1 MSKIRVLPEALANK
15 IAAGEVVERPASVVK
30 ELLEN
35 SLDAGALSVDIDV
48 EAGGRRLIR
57 VQDDGEGM
65 IADDALLAFERHA
78 TSKLHRADDLM
89 EIATLG
95 FRGEALPSIAS
106 VSRLLLE
113 TRHESCQVGTSVE
126 INGAKLAAVKEIAR
140 PRGTTITVRDLF
152 FNVPARKKF
161 LKSDSTELSHVVNFA
176 TQYALAHPEGR
187 FLLRSAG
194 SEVFH
199 LQAVATQRERVFQ
212 VFGGDL
218 LNQLV
223 EINSQIPIFYQDGET
238 VDGIETH
245 KDWIRVHGFIS
256 KPEVHKLNRNSLYFF
271 VNRRMVRDKIIL
283 HALNEAY
290 RNILP
295 AGIFPAVLLFIEI
308 PYREVDVNVHPSK
321 TEVRFRHQSLL
332 HDFLRDT
339 MRKALMEA
347 RPQTPFPAARH
358 APTSHMTESPFD
370 GSAVEELGLE
380 PAGFAGSGTGRSAP
394 GAVNP
399 TSDSMP
405 APFLVLSPPLSTPVN
420 AVLPFR
426 TDQSLS
432 VSEDLTPDTDSPSSG
447 ESSAQS
453 EESTLRT
460 GGNPQPLKTEA
471 LGGSPQ
477 SAAPVLSAQS
487 QFGIVPLGQIDNSF
501 IVAADGGAL
510 LIIDQH
516 VAHER
521 VLFEKVLRQRGEGKV
536 ESQRLLLPL
545 IIEITARQQVI
556 LESILPELTACGFEV
571 EPFGR
576 KTIAIKA
583 APADLSGSDVQ
594 QLLSELLEG
603 LERET
608 QAVGLSRLREKIAA
622 SVACHAAIKVNMHLE
637 HSKMIW
643 LIDELQKTQYPMSC
657 PHGRPIVLRYEK
669 NEILKAFKRI

>member
-15 IAAGEVVERPASVVK
+15 IAAGEVIERPASVVK

-35 SLDAGALSVDIDV
+35 ALDAGALSVEIDI

-126 INGAKLAAVKEIAR
+126 INGAKLAKVKEIAR
-140 PRGTTITVRDLF
+140 PRGTTITMRDLF

-199 LQAVATQRERVFQ
+199 LQAVATQRDRVFQ

-223 EINSQIPIFYQDGET
+223 QISNKVPIFYQDEEA
-238 VDGIETH
+238 VDGTKTH
-245 KDWIRVHGFIS
+245 KDWICVHGFIS

-380 PAGFAGSGTGRSAP
+380 PAVSSSGLGARVP
-394 GAVNP
+394 GKP
-399 TSDSMP
+399 EIG
-405 APFLVLSPPLSTPVN
+405 SPPLSGLDAPALN
-420 AVLPFR
+420 SRKRRAG
-426 TDQSLS
+426 
-432 VSEDLTPDTDSPSSG
+432 VS
-447 ESSAQS
+447 
-453 EESTLRT
+453 
-460 GGNPQPLKTEA
+460 N
-471 LGGSPQ
+471 
-477 SAAPVLSAQS
+477 
-487 QFGIVPLGQIDNSF
+487 
-501 IVAADGGAL
+501 
-510 LIIDQH
+510 
-516 VAHER
+516 
-521 VLFEKVLRQRGEGKV
+521 
-536 ESQRLLLPL
+536 
-545 IIEITARQQVI
+545 
-556 LESILPELTACGFEV
+556 
-571 EPFGR
+571 GR
-576 KTIAIKA
+576 KPASFWEFDAKFSVTEFRRSFGTIRRN
-583 APADLSGSDVQ
+583 S
-594 QLLSELLEG
+594 LEDT
-603 LERET
+603 RR
-608 QAVGLSRLREKIAA
+608 A
-622 SVACHAAIKVNMHLE
+622 
-637 HSKMIW
+637 
-643 LIDELQKTQYPMSC
+643 
-657 PHGRPIVLRYEK
+657 
-669 NEILKAFKRI
+669 

>member
-35 SLDAGALSVDIDV
+35 ALDAGARSIEIDV
-48 EAGGRRLIR
+48 ESGGRRLIR
-57 VQDDGEGM
+57 IQDDGEGM
-65 IADDALLAFERHA
+65 TPDDALLAFERHA
-78 TSKLHRADDLM
+78 TSKLQRADDLM

-113 TRHESCQVGTSVE
+113 TSHESRESGTAVE
-126 INGAKLAAVKEIAR
+126 ISGSRLAGVKEIAR
-140 PRGTTITVRDLF
+140 SRGTTLTVRDLF

-161 LKSDSTELSHVVNFA
+161 LKSDSTELGHIVNFV

-187 FLLRSAG
+187 FVLRTAG
-194 SEVFH
+194 SEVFN
-199 LQAVATQRERVFQ
+199 LQPVPVQRERVFQ
-212 VFGGDL
+212 VFGGAL
-218 LNQLV
+218 LKQLV
-223 EINSQIPIFYQDGET
+223 EVQSEVPVFYSGDGGPDDSGSHSEL
-238 VDGIETH
+238 
-245 KDWIRVHGFIS
+245 IRVHGFVS

-271 VNRRMVRDKIIL
+271 VNRRMVRDRIIL

-295 AGIFPAVLLFIEI
+295 AGIFPVVLLFIEM
-308 PYREVDVNVHPSK
+308 PLREVDVNVHPSK
-321 TEVRFRHQSLL
+321 TEVRFRHQALL
-332 HDFLRDT
+332 HDFLRDSV
-339 MRKALMEA
+339 RKALMEA

-358 APTSHMTESPFD
+358 AQ
-370 GSAVEELGLE
+370 SAMEDTPSDTPRAEELDFPGMVPRASWLPGAGGTSGDVASSPNRPFALTPPAPPPTNATLPFQSENALTISGGQSASTAPSEIRSTSANGVVAAALPAQSLAAPAAVPGSGE
-380 PAGFAGSGTGRSAP
+380 PA
-394 GAVNP
+394 
-399 TSDSMP
+399 
-405 APFLVLSPPLSTPVN
+405 
-420 AVLPFR
+420 
-426 TDQSLS
+426 
-432 VSEDLTPDTDSPSSG
+432 E
-447 ESSAQS
+447 
-453 EESTLRT
+453 
-460 GGNPQPLKTEA
+460 
-471 LGGSPQ
+471 
-477 SAAPVLSAQS
+477 PVLVAQS

-510 LIIDQH
+510 LLIDQH

-521 VLFEKVLRQRGEGKV
+521 ILFEKVLRQRSEGKV

-545 IIEITARQQVI
+545 IIEINPRQQVI
-556 LESILPELTACGFEV
+556 LENITPELAACGFEV

-576 KTIAIKA
+576 RTVAIKA
-583 APADLSGSDVQ
+583 APAGLATADVQ
-594 QLLSELLEG
+594 ELLGELLDG

-608 QAVGLSRLREKIAA
+608 QAISLTRLREKIAA
-622 SVACHAAIKVNMHLE
+622 SVACHAAIKINMHLE
-637 HSKMIW
+637 HSKMVW

>member
-35 SLDAGALSVDIDV
+35 SLDAGALSLEIDV
-48 EAGGRRLIR
+48 ESGGRRLIR

-65 IADDALLAFERHA
+65 TPDDALLAFERHA
-78 TSKLHRADDLM
+78 TSKLQRADDLM

-113 TRHESCQVGTSVE
+113 TRHESRESGTSVE
-126 INGAKLAAVKEIAR
+126 INGSRLAGVKEIAR
-140 PRGTTITVRDLF
+140 SQGTTLTVRDLF

-161 LKSDSTELSHVVNFA
+161 LRSDSTELGHVVNFV

-187 FLLRSAG
+187 FVLRSAG
-194 SEVFH
+194 SEVFN
-199 LQAVATQRERVFQ
+199 LQPVPVQRDRVFQ
-212 VFGGDL
+212 VFGGAL
-218 LNQLV
+218 LKQLV
-223 EINSQIPIFYQDGET
+223 EVQNEVPVFYTGDDGAGEPGEHS
-238 VDGIETH
+238 DS
-245 KDWIRVHGFIS
+245 IRVHGFVS
-256 KPEVHKLNRNSLYFF
+256 KPEIHKLNRNSLYFF
-271 VNRRMVRDKIIL
+271 VNRRMVRDRIIL

-295 AGIFPAVLLFIEI
+295 AGIFPVVLLFVEM
-308 PYREVDVNVHPSK
+308 PLREVDVNVHPSK
-321 TEVRFRHQSLL
+321 TEVRFRHQALL
-332 HDFLRDT
+332 HDFLRDGV
-339 MRKALMEA
+339 RKALMDA

-358 APTSHMTESPFD
+358 AQSAMSDNPFD
-370 GSAVEELGLE
+370 TPPTEELAFPGTAPRASSWAAAASVSGEVASPERSFALTPPTPAPTNATLPFQSENSLTISAGQSAGSAPSEI
-380 PAGFAGSGTGRSAP
+380 
-394 GAVNP
+394 
-399 TSDSMP
+399 
-405 APFLVLSPPLSTPVN
+405 LSTSSKDVV
-420 AVLPFR
+420 AGVLPSR
-426 TDQSLS
+426 NLATSAA
-432 VSEDLTPDTDSPSSG
+432 VPASG
-447 ESSAQS
+447 ESA
-453 EESTLRT
+453 E
-460 GGNPQPLKTEA
+460 
-471 LGGSPQ
+471 
-477 SAAPVLSAQS
+477 PVLVAQS

-510 LIIDQH
+510 LLIDQH

-545 IIEITARQQVI
+545 IIEINPRQQVI
-556 LESILPELTACGFEV
+556 LENITPELAACGFEV

-576 KTIAIKA
+576 RTVAIKA
-583 APADLSGSDVQ
+583 APAGLATTDVQ
-594 QLLSELLEG
+594 QLLGELLEG

-608 QAVGLSRLREKIAA
+608 QAISLGQLREKIAA
-622 SVACHAAIKVNMHLE
+622 SVACHAAIKINMHLE
-637 HSKMIW
+637 HSKMVW

-657 PHGRPIVLRYEK
+657 PHGRPIVLRYER

>member
-35 SLDAGALSVDIDV
+35 SLDAGALSVGIDV

-471 LGGSPQ
+471 LGGSSQ

-608 QAVGLSRLREKIAA
+608 QAVSLSRLREKIAA

-637 HSKMIW
+637 QSKMIW
-643 LIDELQKTQYPMSC
+643 LVDELQKTQYPMSC

>member
-35 SLDAGALSVDIDV
+35 SLDAGALSVEIDV

-65 IADDALLAFERHA
+65 VPDDALLAFERHA
-78 TSKLHRADDLM
+78 TSKLQRADDLM

-113 TRHESCQVGTSVE
+113 TRHESCEAGTAVE
-126 INGAKLAAVKEIAR
+126 INGARLAGVKEIAR
-140 PRGTTITVRDLF
+140 LPGTTITVRDLF

-161 LKSDSTELSHVVNFA
+161 LKSDSTELGHVVNFV

-187 FLLRSAG
+187 FVLRSAG

-199 LQAVATQRERVFQ
+199 LQTVAAERERVFQ

-223 EINSQIPIFYQDGET
+223 EVRNEVPIFYQDDDVSEP
-238 VDGIETH
+238 ETH
-245 KDWIRVHGFIS
+245 REWVRVHGFVS

-271 VNRRMVRDKIIL
+271 VNRRMVRDKILL

-295 AGIFPAVLLFIEI
+295 AGIYPVVLLFIEL

-339 MRKALMEA
+339 IRKSLMEA
-347 RPQTPFPAARH
+347 RPQAAFPPVRRSPAGQS
-358 APTSHMTESPFD
+358 PESPYN
-370 GSAVEELGLE
+370 GPLVEELGLE
-380 PAGFAGSGTGRSAP
+380 GAAFRSPVPRPVTPGLVEATARNATASAP
-394 GAVNP
+394 VL
-399 TSDSMP
+399 
-405 APFLVLSPPLSTPVN
+405 APSSPLPVN
-420 AVLPFR
+420 AVLPFKGAE
-426 TDQSLS
+426 SLA
-432 VSEDLTPDTDSPSSG
+432 VSPDSESAATVEGQLKGPAAGQAGSQAPAVGVEAFDGDDLP
-447 ESSAQS
+447 
-453 EESTLRT
+453 
-460 GGNPQPLKTEA
+460 
-471 LGGSPQ
+471 GSPGGV
-477 SAAPVLSAQS
+477 APVLSAQS

-521 VLFEKVLRQRGEGKV
+521 ILFEKVLRQRNEGRV

-556 LESILPELTACGFEV
+556 LEDILPELTACGFEV

-576 KTIAIKA
+576 KTLAIKA
-583 APADLSGSDVQ
+583 APADLSTSDVQ

-608 QAVGLSRLREKIAA
+608 QAVSLTRLREKIAA
-622 SVACHAAIKVNMHLE
+622 SVACHAAIKVNTHLE
-637 HSKMIW
+637 QSKMVW

>member
-35 SLDAGALSVDIDV
+35 SLDAGALSLEVDV
-48 EAGGRRLIR
+48 ESGGRRFIR

-65 IADDALLAFERHA
+65 TPDDALLAFERHA
-78 TSKLHRADDLM
+78 TSKLQRADDLM

-113 TRHESCQVGTSVE
+113 TRHESRESGTSVE
-126 INGAKLAAVKEIAR
+126 INGARLAGVKEIAR
-140 PRGTTITVRDLF
+140 SRGTTLTVRDLF

-161 LKSDSTELSHVVNFA
+161 LRSDSTELGHIVNFV

-187 FLLRSAG
+187 FVLRSAG
-194 SEVFH
+194 SEVFN
-199 LQAVATQRERVFQ
+199 LQPVPLQRERVFQ
-212 VFGGDL
+212 VFGGAL
-218 LNQLV
+218 LKQLV
-223 EINSQIPIFYQDGET
+223 EVQSDVPVFSAGE
-238 VDGIETH
+238 DSPEEPGRSEC
-245 KDWIRVHGFIS
+245 IRVHGFVS

-271 VNRRMVRDKIIL
+271 VNRRMVRDRIIL

-295 AGIFPAVLLFIEI
+295 AGIFPVVLLFVEM
-308 PYREVDVNVHPSK
+308 PLGEVDVNVHPSK
-321 TEVRFRHQSLL
+321 TEVRFRHQALL
-332 HDFLRDT
+332 HDFLRDSV
-339 MRKALMEA
+339 RKALMEA

-358 APTSHMTESPFD
+358 AQSALVENPFD
-370 GSAVEELGLE
+370 SPPTEELG
-380 PAGFAGSGTGRSAP
+380 FP
-394 GAVNP
+394 GAVPRASLMPGVIPVEDRPLTLTSPAPAP
-399 TSDSMP
+399 TNARLPFGSENALTISSSPSAAGVPSEVFASPSNAAPAAALSTSTVAMP
-405 APFLVLSPPLSTPVN
+405 AGAPKTG
-420 AVLPFR
+420 
-426 TDQSLS
+426 
-432 VSEDLTPDTDSPSSG
+432 ESG
-447 ESSAQS
+447 E
-453 EESTLRT
+453 
-460 GGNPQPLKTEA
+460 
-471 LGGSPQ
+471 
-477 SAAPVLSAQS
+477 PVLVAQS

-510 LIIDQH
+510 LLIDQH

-521 VLFEKVLRQRGEGKV
+521 ILFEKVLRQRLDGKV

-545 IIEITARQQVI
+545 IIEINPRQQVI
-556 LESILPELTACGFEV
+556 LENITPELSACGFEV

-576 KTIAIKA
+576 KTVAIKA
-583 APADLSGSDVQ
+583 APAGLATVDVE
-594 QLLSELLEG
+594 QLLGELLEG

-608 QAVGLSRLREKIAA
+608 QVISLAKLRERIAA
-622 SVACHAAIKVNMHLE
+622 SVACHAAIKVNMHLD
-637 HSKMIW
+637 HPKMVW

-657 PHGRPIVLRYEK
+657 PHGRPIVLRYER

>member
-1 MSKIRVLPEALANK
+1 
-15 IAAGEVVERPASVVK
+15 
-30 ELLEN
+30 
-35 SLDAGALSVDIDV
+35 GALSLEIDV
-48 EAGGRRLIR
+48 ESGGRRLIR

-65 IADDALLAFERHA
+65 IPDDALLAFERHA

-113 TRHESCQVGTSVE
+113 TRHESREAGTAVE
-126 INGAKLAAVKEIAR
+126 INGARLAGVKEIAR
-140 PRGTTITVRDLF
+140 SRGTSLTVRDLF

-161 LKSDSTELSHVVNFA
+161 LKSDSTELGHIVNFG

-187 FLLRSAG
+187 FVLRSAG
-194 SEVFH
+194 SEVFN
-199 LQAVATQRERVFQ
+199 LQPVPALRERVFQ
-212 VFGGDL
+212 VFGGAL
-218 LNQLV
+218 LKQLV
-223 EINSQIPIFYQDGET
+223 EIRSEVPVFYPGE
-238 VDGIETH
+238 DDAGEPAGH
-245 KDWIRVHGFIS
+245 PDWIRVHGFVS

-271 VNRRMVRDKIIL
+271 VNGRMVRDRIIL

-295 AGIFPAVLLFIEI
+295 AGIFPVVLLFIEM
-308 PYREVDVNVHPSK
+308 PLREVDVNVHPSK

-332 HDFLRDT
+332 HDFLRDSI
-339 MRKALMEA
+339 RKALMEA
-347 RPQTPFPAARH
+347 RPQTPFPATRH
-358 APTSHMTESPFD
+358 APAETGENPFD
-370 GSAVEELGLE
+370 VPPVEELSFPGTVPKASSW
-380 PAGFAGSGTGRSAP
+380 PATAPASSESASAEKPFALTPPTLAP
-394 GAVNP
+394 A
-399 TSDSMP
+399 
-405 APFLVLSPPLSTPVN
+405 N
-420 AVLPFR
+420 AALPFR
-426 TDQSLS
+426 P
-432 VSEDLTPDTDSPSSG
+432 ENALTI
-447 ESSAQS
+447 SAG
-453 EESTLRT
+453 STTT
-460 GGNPQPLKTEA
+460 GGPLEVQASLGEA
-471 LGGSPQ
+471 VVAADLPARSVAAG
-477 SAAPVLSAQS
+477 APVSGAEPVLVARS

-510 LIIDQH
+510 LLIDQH

-521 VLFEKVLRQRGEGKV
+521 ILFEKVLRQRSEGKV

-545 IIEITARQQVI
+545 IIEITPRQQVI
-556 LESILPELTACGFEV
+556 LENITPELTACGFEV

-576 KTIAIKA
+576 KTVAIKA
-583 APADLSGSDVQ
+583 APAGLSTTDVQ

-608 QAVGLSRLREKIAA
+608 QAISLTRLREKIAA

-637 HSKMIW
+637 HSKMVW
-643 LIDELQKTQYPMSC
+643 LIDELQRTQYPMSC

>member
-35 SLDAGALSVDIDV
+35 ALDAGARSLEIDV
-48 EAGGRRLIR
+48 ESGGRRLIR

-65 IADDALLAFERHA
+65 TPDDALLAFERHA
-78 TSKLHRADDLM
+78 TSKLQRADDLM

-113 TRHESCQVGTSVE
+113 TRHESREVGSSVE
-126 INGAKLAAVKEIAR
+126 INGSRLAGVKEIAR
-140 PRGTTITVRDLF
+140 TRGTTLTVRDLF

-161 LKSDSTELSHVVNFA
+161 LKSDSTELGHIVNFV

-187 FLLRSAG
+187 FVLRTAG
-194 SEVFH
+194 SEVFN
-199 LQAVATQRERVFQ
+199 LQPVPVQRERVFQ
-212 VFGGDL
+212 LFGGAL
-218 LNQLV
+218 LKQLV
-223 EINSQIPIFYQDGET
+223 EIQSEVPVFYAGDEEAGEP
-238 VDGIETH
+238 GGH
-245 KDWIRVHGFIS
+245 SGRIRVHGFVS

-271 VNRRMVRDKIIL
+271 VNRRMVRDRIIL

-295 AGIFPAVLLFIEI
+295 AGIFPVVLLFIEM
-308 PYREVDVNVHPSK
+308 PLREVDVNVHPSK
-321 TEVRFRHQSLL
+321 TEVRFRHQALL
-332 HDFLRDT
+332 HDFLRDSV
-339 MRKALMEA
+339 RKALMEA
-347 RPQTPFPAARH
+347 RPQTPFPAARR
-358 APTSHMTESPFD
+358 AQSAMDDSPFD
-370 GSAVEELGLE
+370 APPTEEIAFPGVAPKVFSW
-380 PAGFAGSGTGRSAP
+380 PAAAP
-394 GAVNP
+394 GSNAP
-399 TSDSMP
+399 ASPGRPFTLTPLTP
-405 APFLVLSPPLSTPVN
+405 APAN
-420 AVLPFR
+420 ATLPFR
-426 TDQSLS
+426 SESALTISGGPATAAAAQLS
-432 VSEDLTPDTDSPSSG
+432 TSSNAVVAVTLPDRG
-447 ESSAQS
+447 
-453 EESTLRT
+453 L
-460 GGNPQPLKTEA
+460 
-471 LGGSPQ
+471 
-477 SAAPVLSAQS
+477 AAPAGAPDSGAAVEPVLVAQS

-510 LIIDQH
+510 LLIDQH

-521 VLFEKVLRQRGEGKV
+521 ILFEKVLRQRSEGKV

-545 IIEITARQQVI
+545 IIEINPRQQVI
-556 LESILPELTACGFEV
+556 LENITPELAACGFEV

-576 KTIAIKA
+576 KTVAIKA
-583 APADLSGSDVQ
+583 APAGLATADVQ
-594 QLLSELLEG
+594 QLLGELLEG

-608 QAVGLSRLREKIAA
+608 QAISLARLREKIAA

-637 HSKMIW
+637 QSKMVW

>member
-35 SLDAGALSVDIDV
+35 SLDAGALNVEIDI

-78 TSKLHRADDLM
+78 TSKLQRADDLM
-89 EIATLG
+89 EISTLG

-113 TRHESCQVGTSVE
+113 TRHESSAVGASVE

-140 PRGTTITVRDLF
+140 PRGTAITVRDLF

-161 LKSDSTELSHVVNFA
+161 LKSDSTELGHVVNFA

-199 LQAVATQRERVFQ
+199 LQAVASQRERVFQ

-223 EINSQIPIFYQDGET
+223 EINNRIPIFYQDEES
-238 VDGIETH
+238 VDGGKTH
-245 KDWIRVHGFIS
+245 KDWIRVHGFVS
-256 KPEVHKLNRNSLYFF
+256 KPEVHKLNRNALYFF
-271 VNRRMVRDKIIL
+271 VNRRLVRDKIIS

-295 AGIFPAVLLFIEI
+295 AGIFPAVLLFIDM

-339 MRKALMEA
+339 IRKSLMEA
-347 RPQTPFPAARH
+347 RPQTPFPASRH
-358 APTSHMTESPFD
+358 AMTSQMPESPFD
-370 GSAVEELGLE
+370 GPAVEELGLE
-380 PAGFAGSGTGRSAP
+380 PAGFTSGLGAQGAGKGSTP
-394 GAVNP
+394 VPN
-399 TSDSMP
+399 
-405 APFLVLSPPLSTPVN
+405 LVLTPPLSTPVN

-426 TDQSLS
+426 TGETLPLS
-432 VSEDLTPDTDSPSSG
+432 ENPTPRTVSAGLG
-447 ESSAQS
+447 GGAAQS
-453 EESTLRT
+453 AEPTPTTRGE
-460 GGNPQPLKTEA
+460 PQSLKTET
-471 LGGSPQ
+471 Q
-477 SAAPVLSAQS
+477 SASAQPAAPVLSAQS

-510 LIIDQH
+510 LLIDQH

-521 VLFEKVLRQRGEGKV
+521 VLFEKLLRQRSEGQV

-545 IIEITARQQVI
+545 IIELTPRQQVI
-556 LESILPELTACGFEV
+556 LENITPELASCGFEV

-608 QAVGLSRLREKIAA
+608 QAMSLNRLREKIAA

-637 HSKMIW
+637 HTKMVW

>member
-35 SLDAGALSVDIDV
+35 SLDAGAVSLEIDV
-48 EAGGRRLIR
+48 ESGGRRLIR
-57 VQDDGEGM
+57 IQDDGEGM
-65 IADDALLAFERHA
+65 TPDDALLAFERHA
-78 TSKLHRADDLM
+78 TSKLQRADDLM

-113 TRHESCQVGTSVE
+113 TRHESRDSGTAVE
-126 INGAKLAAVKEIAR
+126 INGARLAGVKEIAR
-140 PRGTTITVRDLF
+140 SRGTTLTVRDLF

-161 LKSDSTELSHVVNFA
+161 LRSDSTELGHIVNFV

-187 FLLRSAG
+187 FVLRSAG
-194 SEVFH
+194 SEVFN
-199 LQAVATQRERVFQ
+199 LQPVPAQRERVFQ
-212 VFGGDL
+212 VFGGAL
-218 LNQLV
+218 LKQLV
-223 EINSQIPIFYQDGET
+223 EIQSEVPVFYTGDDDSGEP
-238 VDGIETH
+238 GGHSES
-245 KDWIRVHGFIS
+245 IRVHGFVS

-271 VNRRMVRDKIIL
+271 VNRRMVRDRIIL

-295 AGIFPAVLLFIEI
+295 AGIFPVVLLFIEM
-308 PYREVDVNVHPSK
+308 PLREVDVNVHPSK
-321 TEVRFRHQSLL
+321 TEVRFRHQALL
-332 HDFLRDT
+332 HDFLRDSV
-339 MRKALMEA
+339 RKALMDA

-358 APTSHMTESPFD
+358 AQSAMGDNPFD
-370 GSAVEELGLE
+370 APPAEELAFPGMAPQASSWSAAASVSGE
-380 PAGFAGSGTGRSAP
+380 APSPERSFALTP
-394 GAVNP
+394 
-399 TSDSMP
+399 P
-405 APFLVLSPPLSTPVN
+405 APAPTN
-420 AVLPFR
+420 ATLPFR
-426 TDQSLS
+426 SENALTISAGPSAGAAPSEILSGSSKAVVAGVLPSRSLATS
-432 VSEDLTPDTDSPSSG
+432 AGVPASG
-447 ESSAQS
+447 ESA
-453 EESTLRT
+453 E
-460 GGNPQPLKTEA
+460 
-471 LGGSPQ
+471 
-477 SAAPVLSAQS
+477 PVLVAQS

-510 LIIDQH
+510 LLIDQH

-521 VLFEKVLRQRGEGKV
+521 ILFEKVLRQRSEGKV

-545 IIEITARQQVI
+545 IIEINPRQQVI
-556 LESILPELTACGFEV
+556 LENITPELAACGFEV

-576 KTIAIKA
+576 KTVAIKA
-583 APADLSGSDVQ
+583 APAGLATTDVQ
-594 QLLSELLEG
+594 QLLGELLEG

-608 QAVGLSRLREKIAA
+608 QAISLGRLREKIAA
-622 SVACHAAIKVNMHLE
+622 SVACHAAIKINMHLE
-637 HSKMIW
+637 HSKMLW